1 MGLRYPRRHLDERG
15 LKLVEGVF
23 GNVWPRLG
31 KISPDQP
38 DYEAFRMA
46 VINQILNL
54 VGQGVTDPDELRTG
68 TMSHFRE

>member
-1 MGLRYPRRHLDERG
+1 MGSRYPRRHLDERG

-31 KISPDQP
+31 KITPDQP
-38 DYEAFRMA
+38 DFEAFRTA
-46 VINQILNL
+46 VISRILNL
-54 VGQGVTDPDELRTG
+54 VGQGVTNPDELRTD

>member
-1 MGLRYPRRHLDERG
+1 
-15 LKLVEGVF
+15 
-23 GNVWPRLG
+23 
-31 KISPDQP
+31 
-38 DYEAFRMA
+38 MA